1 MNAHTKRDGRSAVA
15 SFGVAFHV
23 FYSICGVV
31 LRYIPFTNMPQ

>member
-23 FYSICGVV
+23 FYSVCGVV
-31 LRYIPFTNMPQ
+31 GVMRLYTV